1 MLIVKRL
8 TFTKTIELPYYLLFA
23 CAPSRCAPR
32 KKRPTPRTHATLLM
46 SSDLIGLNSARS
58 HSADRSDADSNRQT
72 PPAEWCPFG
81 IASAPKAPISAS
93 TAVDAA
99 SMRTSYP
106 RNHTDVVLGGAADSV
121 VLSMLSRS
129 TSRVRCS
136 RALHSVALGCSRAL
150 HSVALGCSRA
160 LHSVVLGCSRALHS
174 VVLGCS
180 RALHVASGHSC
191 LHTCAQ
197 WWSEREEGPRN
208 H

>member
-1 MLIVKRL
+1 M
-8 TFTKTIELPYYLLFA
+8 
-23 CAPSRCAPR
+23 RCAPR
-32 KKRPTPRTHATLLM
+32 KKRPTPRTHATLLT

-136 RALHSVALGCSRAL
+136 RALH
-150 HSVALGCSRA
+150 
-160 LHSVVLGCSRALHS
+160 
-174 VVLGCS
+174 
-180 RALHVASGHSC
+180 VASGHSC
-191 LHTCAQ
+191 LHTCLHTYLHTCTPSHERSRTPLPLRCLG
-197 WWSEREEGPRN
+197 WRRWSSCPGHPIFGWRRWSSRPGHPGQLDQQALPRPPSPSQ
-208 H
+208 